1 MMMPY
6 MCKKVV
12 CFDLDDT
19 LYKEIDFL
27 KSGYRKISEMV
38 EKRYGFNSWEIYDRL
53 LYWFGREEN
62 AFVNLNETYGIS
74 NPINDYLNVYRYHHP
89 NIALSKET
97 TDTLDALKHRGITLA
112 IITDGREI
120 TQRQKIE
127 ALGLTKWISE
137 DFIFINEEPKHF
149 KPNRFSFDRLMLHC
163 YEQFPDSDFTY
174 YYIGDNPLKDFLA
187 PNQLGWNTVCLLD
200 DGKNIHK
207 QDFDM
212 EKGYLPTGM
221 IRQMNEILNIVK
233 DGY

>member
-1 MMMPY
+1 

-53 LYWFGREEN
+53 LYWYSRREN
-62 AFVNLNETYGIS
+62 AFVNLNEAYGIS
-74 NPINDYLNVYRYHHP
+74 NPISDYLNVYRYHHP

-137 DFIFINEEPKHF
+137 D
-149 KPNRFSFDRLMLHC
+149 
-163 YEQFPDSDFTY
+163 
-174 YYIGDNPLKDFLA
+174 
-187 PNQLGWNTVCLLD
+187 
-200 DGKNIHK
+200 
-207 QDFDM
+207 
-212 EKGYLPTGM
+212 
-221 IRQMNEILNIVK
+221 
-233 DGY
+233 